1 MLEVSGLMGCKMT
14 NFEKFKAMTV
24 EELANFFEKYTP
36 CGDETLCTGHCLLGC
51 AESHKK
57 WLEREADDE
66 AE

>member
-1 MLEVSGLMGCKMT
+1 MT